1 MEAQAAAAR
10 GVTLRSVIL
19 GSLIAAF
26 ICWITPYNDYVVANT
41 FFVGGYLPL
50 AMVLVFF
57 TIAVFV
63 NPLLLRVSRRL
74 GFTTRELAVVM
85 TMTLVS
91 CAIPSQG
98 LLRAFIPQLVAPFYH
113 GRGNTPFW
121 NAFVGM
127 NLPAW
132 LFPVPNIADGRF
144 SPIVMD
150 FYGAV
155 SPGAPIPYGAWVRP
169 LLGWGIFVAGL
180 LASLVSLA
188 WLLRVQWGQNERLPF
203 PLAQLQMS
211 LIEAPEPGRYL
222 NPIFRSRGF
231 WIALCSVFVLQ
242 SISALHDYFPREFP
256 DVPLTYDFTRIFTEP
271 PLSYLPAA
279 VKKATVYFT
288 FVGVAYFIQA
298 RTAFSLWSIY
308 LITQII
314 GMQSRWTF
322 QNEIPAAAW
331 RDQHFGSGL
340 VYLAGMIWIG
350 RHYWGRVIRSA
361 LGRAHQSHEAVFANQ
376 YRMTLLG
383 FLGGTALM
391 IGWLLWL
398 KVGFWMSLLIV
409 FVILSAHVVT
419 ARIVAET
426 GMSFVR
432 AYWTSPQI
440 YTLFP
445 PSRFSMRDL
454 YFSGVWT
461 SNGAFTTRES
471 LLGFSTHA
479 LRVADQTEVLPRERG
494 RLAVVIIWTLL
505 LSFSVGSWSHLKNH
519 YSYSMQLTARE
530 QKLVGWHSLED
541 QPAAEIVTPMTRFA
555 DSKQFA
561 PKAHNPYLHFGIGIG
576 MTALLQLA
584 AWRIPG
590 WPFLPVGYLVSGAQ
604 FIGQAW
610 FSMLLGWLA
619 KVLILRFGGAGLF
632 QAGRSI
638 FIGMIF
644 GEALAA
650 GVWLLVNLI
659 LAANGYTDYQ
669 PLRFLPG

>member
-1 MEAQAAAAR
+1 M
-10 GVTLRSVIL
+10 LL

-50 AMVLVFF
+50 AMVLAFF
-57 TIAVFV
+57 AIAVLI
-63 NPLLLRVSRRL
+63 NPLLIRASPRFAL
-74 GFTTRELAVVM
+74 TTPELAVVL

-113 GRGNTPFW
+113 ARGSTPFW

-127 NLPAW
+127 NLPGW
-132 LFPVPNIADGRF
+132 LFPVPSIAEGRN
-144 SPIVMD
+144 SPKVMD
-150 FYGAV
+150 FYGSVA
-155 SPGAPIPYGAWVRP
+155 PGAPIPYGAWVRP
-169 LLGWGIFVAGL
+169 LLGWGLFVAGL

-203 PLAQLQMS
+203 PLAQLEMS
-211 LIEAPEPGRYL
+211 LIEAPEAGRYL
-222 NPIFRSRGF
+222 NPLFRSRGF
-231 WIALCSVFVLQ
+231 WFSLGTVFALQ
-242 SISALHDYFPREFP
+242 SITALHDYFPRHFP
-256 DVPLTYDFTRIFTEP
+256 DIPLTYDFTGIFSQP

-279 VKKATVYFT
+279 IKKASVYFT

-314 GMQSRWTF
+314 AMQSRWTF
-322 QNEIPAAAW
+322 EQEIPALAW
-331 RDQHFGSGL
+331 RDKHFASCV

-350 RHYWGRVIRSA
+350 RHYWGRVIRTA
-361 LGRAHQSHEAVFANQ
+361 CGAARQPQEAAYANQ
-376 YRMTLLG
+376 YRLTLLA
-383 FLGGTALM
+383 FIAGTTLM
-391 IGWLLWL
+391 IGWLIWL
-398 KVGFWMSLLIV
+398 KVAVWMALLIV
-409 FVILSAHVVT
+409 FVILMAHVVT

-426 GMSFVR
+426 GMSFIR
-432 AYWTSPQI
+432 AWPTAPQV
-440 YTLFP
+440 YTLLP
-445 PSRFSMRDL
+445 PAALTVRDL
-454 YFSGVWT
+454 FFAGVWT

-479 LRVADQTEVLPRERG
+479 LRVDDQVGVLPRERG
-494 RLAVVIIWTLL
+494 RLALVIVWTLA
-505 LSFSVGSWSHLKNH
+505 LSFGIGCWSHLKNH
-519 YSYSMQLTARE
+519 YSYTMQLTARE

-541 QPAAEIVTPMTRFA
+541 QPAAELVTPITRFA
-555 DSKQFA
+555 DTKQFA
-561 PKAHNPYLHFGIGIG
+561 PKAHNPYLHFGIGVVVTG
-576 MTALLQLA
+576 LLQLA

-610 FSMLLGWLA
+610 FSLLIGWLA
-619 KVLILRFGGAGLF
+619 KVLILRFGGARFF
-632 QAGRSI
+632 QAGRNI

-650 GVWLLVNLI
+650 GVWLLINLI
-659 LAANGYTDYQ
+659 LAANGYTNYQ